1 MSILQG
7 KMLVDTVWLA
17 ANLNAP
23 GLRLYDCTTHLKPD
37 PVRVYRAEDARAGY
51 EAEHIPGAAYIDLQG
66 ELSDRSSE
74 LRFTLQQP
82 RDFAASAGAL
92 GIGDDTDVVLYS
104 ASFAMWATR
113 IWWMLRAMG
122 FDRVAVLDGGLVK
135 WKAEG
140 RPLEGGSRRHP
151 PATLTPHPRPHLIAD
166 KHRVKSAIADGDV
179 RILNALSR
187 GQHAGDPKSVN
198 YGRPGH
204 IAGSVCVPAMGLT
217 REDGTL
223 RNVDELRQSFQQAGV
238 VAEDQVVAY
247 CGGGIAA
254 TLDAFALALLGNK
267 DVAVYDNSLSEWAA
281 DSSLPMQTGE

>member
-7 KMLVDTVWLA
+7 KMLVDTAWLA
-17 ANLNAP
+17 ANLTAP
-23 GLRLYDCTTHLKPD
+23 GLRLYDCTTQLKPD
-37 PVRVYRAEDARAGY
+37 PVRVYSVENGRPQY

-66 ELSDRSSE
+66 EFSDHSSP

-82 RDFAASAGAL
+82 QAFAAAAGAL

-104 ASFAMWATR
+104 ASSAMWATR

-122 FDRVAVLDGGLVK
+122 FDRVAVLDGGLAK

-140 RPLEGGSRRHP
+140 RPLETRSKRYQ
-151 PATLTPHPRPHLIAD
+151 PAKFTPHPRPQLIAD
-166 KHRVKSAIADGDV
+166 KHKVKAAIDDGST

-187 GQHAGDPKSVN
+187 GQHSGDPKSVN

-223 RNVDELRQSFQQAGV
+223 RSTDELRQSFEQAGIV
-238 VAEDQVVAY
+238 PENKVVAY

-267 DVAVYDNSLSEWAA
+267 GVAVYDNSLSEWAA
-281 DSSLPMQTGE
+281 DPSLPMQTG